1 VSPPV
6 SNTHIEPPPE
16 NDEMDDDVQVGYL
29 LSRREVFSV
38 VGGVAAAAFLAAC
51 TPTGSTA
58 TSTATGSTS
67 ATATS
72 GAAATATS
80 AASAATTADAT
91 TAATAAAS
99 ALPSCIAVPALT
111 EGPYFVEEL
120 LNRSD
125 IRSDPSTGII
135 KDGAR
140 LAIRFAVSELNGT
153 NCSAF
158 PGAVIDVWH
167 CDATGAYS
175 DVSGQGSS
183 TKGQKFLRG
192 YQTTDASGVANFLT
206 IYPGWYSGRAVH
218 IHFKIRTS
226 PGATSGLEFNSQ
238 LFFDDSLSDTV
249 FGAEP
254 YSAKGQRNMLNSQ
267 DNIYSQSQ
275 GQTLLNVQSTSDGY
289 AATFSLGVQVS

>member
-1 VSPPV
+1 VF
-6 SNTHIEPPPE
+6 E
-16 NDEMDDDVQVGYL
+16 NDEMDDDGQIGYL
-29 LSRREVFSV
+29 LSRREVLSFA
-38 VGGVAAAAFLAAC
+38 GGVAAAAFLAAC

-58 TSTATGSTS
+58 TSSATGSTS

-72 GAAATATS
+72 STTS
-80 AASAATTADAT
+80 SASAAASVAT
-91 TAATAAAS
+91 TSTATAAASAAAS
-99 ALPSCIAVPALT
+99 ALPSCIVVPALT

-125 IRSDPSTGII
+125 IRSDPSTGAVR
-135 KDGAR
+135 DGTK

-153 NCSAF
+153 NCAAF

-175 DVSGQGSS
+175 DVSDPSFS

-192 YQTTDASGVANFLT
+192 YQTTDASGNADFVT

-226 PGATSGLEFNSQ
+226 PGATSGLEFTSQ

-249 FGAEP
+249 FGAQP
-254 YSAKGQRNMLNSQ
+254 YAAKGQRNMLNSQ
-267 DNIYSQSQ
+267 DSIYTQSQ
-275 GQTLLNVQSTSDGY
+275 GQTLLNVQTTSDGY